1 MSIIDNI
8 PYWEVNG
15 ANFFSCGRIHKC
27 YPPEYAAKHVA
38 CERFAKSEIEN
49 ADFILQP
56 RS

>member
-15 ANFFSCGRIHKC
+15 ENFFSCGRIHKC

-38 CERFAKSEIEN
+38 CGRFAKSEIEN